1 MKENIAPLQFP
12 QCGQQCQRQVVKQ
25 PGRLMSFRT
34 KSRMG
39 HSGAVQN
46 FSLQDVLF
54 SHEHLAGTACDLISN
69 AGPTEESDGIG
80 IAPREFDAYS
90 LRDPVVV
97 CQRECSIALS
107 VERGGSVGIMFQA
120 LNKDQETGSRLLGLE
135 RATTCLA
142 ADADV
147 ARSPMWNVAMG
158 VVNCP
163 APPWVLDV
171 RPAADSAVLARMQ
184 CTPIPHDI
192 QIVEK
197 FSSFNHL
204 WLLGF

>member
-1 MKENIAPLQFP
+1 MTGLQKPSASHAVEVFSCQGHIYGSMKENISPLQFP

-69 AGPTEESDGIG
+69 AGPTEESDDIG

-97 CQRECSIALS
+97 CQREGSIALS

-147 ARSPMWNVAMG
+147 ARSPYDVECCNG
-158 VVNCP
+158 SCQLSCP
-163 APPWVLDV
+163 
-171 RPAADSAVLARMQ
+171 
-184 CTPIPHDI
+184 T
-192 QIVEK
+192 
-197 FSSFNHL
+197 
-204 WLLGF
+204 LGA